1 MMESDEVGQIVG
13 VDKNGLCLQSCDADC
28 RPAFF
33 ESIMARAEQI
43 GGATKPVVIIESETR
58 CCVVQR
64 HEDSSAVAAQIWK
77 RA

>member
-1 MMESDEVGQIVG
+1 MTDEQQVGQVVG
-13 VDKNGLCLQSCDADC
+13 GDKNGLCLQGDADC

-33 ESIMARAEQI
+33 ASIMDRAEQI
-43 GGATKPVVIIESETR
+43 GGAVKPVVIIETETR

-64 HEDSSAVAAQIWK
+64 HDDSSAVAAQIWK